1 MAAIPDALSKVF
13 SRIDDEQ
20 ERFIAD
26 LAEAVK
32 IKSVSAWI
40 QNREVQDELAKYYLF
55 LSPFWM
61 TNFHIHR
68 LVMSASIHHVFRVS
82 CKFIG
87 TQSSIAI

>member
-1 MAAIPDALSKVF
+1 MAAVPDALSKVF

-40 QNREVQDELAKYYLF
+40 QNREVLRYRFISPVSRLIYLGPNLIFDEF
-55 LSPFWM
+55 GE
-61 TNFHIHR
+61 IC
-68 LVMSASIHHVFRVS
+68 S
-82 CKFIG
+82 CCC
-87 TQSSIAI
+87 

>member
-13 SRIDDEQ
+13 GRIDDER

-40 QNREVQDELAKYYLF
+40 QNREVV
-55 LSPFWM
+55 
-61 TNFHIHR
+61 T
-68 LVMSASIHHVFRVS
+68 
-82 CKFIG
+82 KF
-87 TQSSIAI
+87 A